1 MEAARAGPC
10 GLGGLG
16 VWEPIPAP
24 SEPGSP
30 PGPPV
35 GDGAPSPRMAVGDVP
50 VSCLAPA
57 VGGHGGPSPA
67 RGLPAVAI
75 TQRWS
80 LGVML
85 GLSASVCSEGPPRVG
100 RGHGGVRPS
109 PRLCS
114 STCAERFRPR
124 RGQTP
129 SHHTAGVWGTDD
141 PSLGP
146 AVGSAPCPTAVGCW
160 SPMAAPWWRVGAA
173 LPMRCGVGDGRGVA
187 CSASTRPG
195 SVLLPA
201 LCCPDAPV
209 ASSPCPYG
217 RWQPPPQP
225 PAPSGCRAVNPEAAA
240 CEGKETSAASD
251 GLRVPFPPQGV
262 LGGGGASAQR
272 GAGNRA
278 GFVLPGALHDPGGG
292 TTVLLGEAGG
302 PGCWVP
308 LGFRRTQSHGRRCH
322 EPPDHI

>member
-160 SPMAAPWWRVGAA
+160 SPMAAPWWHVVAA

-187 CSASTRPG
+187 CSANTRPG

-217 RWQPPPQP
+217 RWQPSPCPQQLQGGQPRGCCVRREGDISCLRWPPGP
-225 PAPSGCRAVNPEAAA
+225 IPSAG
-240 CEGKETSAASD
+240 SA
-251 GLRVPFPPQGV
+251 
-262 LGGGGASAQR
+262 
-272 GAGNRA
+272 
-278 GFVLPGALHDPGGG
+278 
-292 TTVLLGEAGG
+292 
-302 PGCWVP
+302 
-308 LGFRRTQSHGRRCH
+308 GRRRGFGAARCW
-322 EPPDHI
+322 EQGRVCAAWSPP